1 MQTATLNSS
10 SHTGYSRPG
19 FFARTE
25 AWLDDRGRAAW
36 ITAMVGSYIVF
47 WPVGLA
53 LTAYMVMNDKFSGT
67 GIKRRN
73 KTHAWGGCGPKKR
86 SRKMNSYTG
95 NAAFDAYK
103 DDTLRRL
110 EEEQAN
116 FEEFLERLREAKD
129 KAEFD
134 QFMEERAQGG
144 QGAQSDTIEP
154 TSKGS
159 DDDAADEPNRQ

>member
-1 MQTATLNSS
+1 MQTATLNSPS
-10 SHTGYSRPG
+10 SSGYSRPG

-25 AWLDDRGRAAW
+25 AWLDARGRAAW
-36 ITAMVGSYIVF
+36 ITAMVGGYIVF

-53 LTAYMVMNDKFSGT
+53 MTAYMVMNDKFSGT
-67 GIKRRN
+67 GINRR
-73 KTHAWGGCGPKKR
+73 KSHAWGGCGHKKR
-86 SRKMNSYTG
+86 SSKMSSYTG

-103 DDTLRRL
+103 DETLRRL

-134 QFMEERAQGG
+134 QFMDERA
-144 QGAQSDTIEP
+144 SKP
-154 TSKGS
+154 TSDIDH
-159 DDDAADEPNRQ
+159 DDDAADEPKN

>member
-1 MQTATLNSS
+1 MQTATLNAPSS
-10 SHTGYSRPG
+10 SGYSRPG

-67 GIKRRN
+67 GIKRN
-73 KTHAWGGCGPKKR
+73 KVHAWGGCGHKKR
-86 SRKMNSYTG
+86 SRKMNAYTG

-103 DDTLRRL
+103 DQTLRRL

-134 QFMEERAQGG
+134 QFMEERAG
-144 QGAQSDTIEP
+144 QAEP
-154 TSKGS
+154 QKNDG
-159 DDDAADEPNRQ
+159 DDAADEPSRS